1 MSRIV
6 LLYHPLHHSLSKSPH
21 RPPGASFCL
30 KIHLQALEFSYPVRS
45 TLLTMTHDVT
55 RWLDEIKALRQ
66 QVTEAQQE
74 REQAFASASNW
85 QRLYETEAQQ
95 RRADVALSRQTI
107 ERLKL
112 EIQQLQGNLVTGE
125 DSATTLAG
133 AIWAEVEK
141 LQTPEELR
149 QKLREALAERDRL
162 IQALKTEQ
170 INHAQTRKG
179 LTTALGDAIDMLS
192 KKEER

>member
-1 MSRIV
+1 
-6 LLYHPLHHSLSKSPH
+6 
-21 RPPGASFCL
+21 
-30 KIHLQALEFSYPVRS
+30 
-45 TLLTMTHDVT
+45 MTHDVT